1 MPTGGPLNS
10 AESATDKMSS
20 RDEFLLLLK
29 QNALMILTLCGVILG
44 FGLGF
49 GLRRYELSDTGLM
62 WLGNIVF
69 FFFIYMNNVAKRF
82 LTITCL

>member
-1 MPTGGPLNS
+1 
-10 AESATDKMSS
+10 MSS
-20 RDEFLLLLK
+20 RDELLLLLK

-69 FFFIYMNNVAKRF
+69 IHDQRVAKRS
-82 LTITCL
+82 LTITTL